1 MTAVKIESIYTGTK
15 EVLTS
20 FVGELVGPTVGLDDG
35 CSEDREQKISCVSK
49 CDVEVC
55 ILKKSRDRFRYQ
67 PKRLLHI
74 TYTLPAWKAIPLA
87 PPLD

>member
-20 FVGELVGPTVGLDDG
+20 FVGEVLGPTVGLDDG

-49 CDVEVC
+49 CDVKVC
-55 ILKKSRDRFRYQ
+55 ILKSLEIESTNNRSSLPQ
-67 PKRLLHI
+67 P
-74 TYTLPAWKAIPLA
+74 
-87 PPLD
+87 